1 MTYTHKLPKLCS
13 ATLSNENGNVPH
25 VMISNRKID
34 ISFDETSTGLSERFE
49 VDGWVIKLSGQSRD
63 ILFKKRHP
71 WRNAEQ
77 SNRPILTK

>member
-1 MTYTHKLPKLCS
+1 
-13 ATLSNENGNVPH
+13 
-25 VMISNRKID
+25 MISNRKID

-77 SNRPILTK
+77 SNWPILTK